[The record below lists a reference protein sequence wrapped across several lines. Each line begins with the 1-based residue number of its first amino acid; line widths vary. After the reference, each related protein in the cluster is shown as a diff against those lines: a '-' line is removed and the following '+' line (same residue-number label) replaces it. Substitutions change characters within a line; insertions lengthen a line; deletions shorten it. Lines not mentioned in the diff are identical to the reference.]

1 MPKDLIFF
9 ICACLIMFLTA
20 INLSVGPIISKKV
33 GTDSVLGGNWGT
45 LNCEKKSDDYEDAKG
60 GTSSAKNIKYNQEWL
75 KDECYRKRAMYK
87 LEYSSFII
95 DICIGFSLSLLML
108 LHLMGQKIDFM
119 PKTGLIGFI
128 CGIAGFALTF
138 VYVVYNGIVY
148 TTYYDNDDKYYK
160 IDSFGIFAQ
169 RNGDKFECF
178 YHDEPANTH
187 AHYAKYSD
195 LIKKQ
200 YNYDKDLFYA
210 YQSTAS
216 DFTSCKRDPNTVCGN
231 GKEVSASTVS
241 STCTYLYVDDSSYS
255 INFPQTTNA
264 NKDKSQRFLTALIL
278 SLFVC
283 LAHIG
288 LAIFGFLLFKS
299 PSSDTI
305 LSKFETVQNQI

>member
-9 ICACLIMFLTA
+9 ICACVIMVLTA

-45 LNCEKKSDDYEDAKG
+45 LNCEKMSDDLEEAKKTKDAK
-60 GTSSAKNIKYNQEWL
+60 TIKYDEEWK

-87 LEYSSFII
+87 LEYTSFII
-95 DICIGFSLSLLML
+95 DVCIGFACSLLML
-108 LHLMGQKIDFM
+108 LHLMGQKTDFM
-119 PKTGLIGFI
+119 SKTGLIGFI
-128 CGIAGFALTF
+128 CGICGFVLTF

-148 TTYYDNDDKYYK
+148 TTYYDNDDSYYK
-160 IDSFGIFAQ
+160 KDSFGIFAQ
-169 RNGDKFECF
+169 LNGDKYECF
-178 YHDEPANTH
+178 YHDEPSNTH

-200 YNYDKDLFYA
+200 YNYDKDLIYS
-210 YQSTAS
+210 YQSGDSGIA
-216 DFTSCKRDPNTVCGN
+216 SCKRIPTSSTACAS
-231 GKEVSASTVS
+231 GKEVPSSTVGTS
-241 STCTYLYVDDSSYS
+241 CNYLYVDDSYD
-255 INFPQTTNA
+255 PLPTTNA

>member
-9 ICACLIMFLTA
+9 ICACVIMFLTA

-33 GTDSVLGGNWGT
+33 GTVSTSRIDWGT
-45 LNCEKKSDDYEDAKG
+45 LNCEKLSDDYEDAEMNTAPK
-60 GTSSAKNIKYNQEWL
+60 TLKYGLEWK

-95 DICIGFSLSLLML
+95 DVCIGFACSLLML
-108 LHLMGQKIDFM
+108 LHLMEQKTDFM

-128 CGIAGFALTF
+128 CGIAGFILTF
-138 VYVVYNGIVY
+138 IYVVYNGIVY
-148 TTYYDNDDKYYK
+148 TTYYDDTIYK
-160 IDSFGIFAQ
+160 KDSFGIFAQ

-178 YHDEPANTH
+178 YHDEPGNTH
-187 AHYAKYSD
+187 ALIAKYSD

-200 YNYDKDLFYA
+200 YNYDKNLVNSF
-210 YQSTAS
+210 SGL
-216 DFTSCKRDPNTVCGN
+216 SCKRSPTVCNQGKEIPASSFSPTCNYLYASGTPNTGF
-231 GKEVSASTVS
+231 T
-241 STCTYLYVDDSSYS
+241 
-255 INFPQTTNA
+255 

>member
-9 ICACLIMFLTA
+9 ICACVIMVLTA

-45 LNCEKKSDDYEDAKG
+45 LNCEKMSDDLEEAKKTKDAK
-60 GTSSAKNIKYNQEWL
+60 TIKYDEEWK

-87 LEYSSFII
+87 LEYTSFII
-95 DICIGFSLSLLML
+95 DVCIGFACSLLML
-108 LHLMGQKIDFM
+108 LHLMGQKTDFM
-119 PKTGLIGFI
+119 SKTGLIGFI
-128 CGIAGFALTF
+128 CGICGFVLTF

-148 TTYYDNDDKYYK
+148 TTYYDYYDAQYK
-160 IDSFGIFAQ
+160 KDSFGIFAQ

-200 YNYDKDLFYA
+200 YNYDRDLIDS
-210 YQSTAS
+210 YQISS
-216 DFTSCKRDPNTVCGN
+216 VSSCKRAPDTACRN
-231 GKEVSASTVS
+231 GKEVA
-241 STCTYLYVDDSSYS
+241 LDSSSCKYYYATDVYE
-255 INFPQTTNA
+255 PLPTTNA

>member
-1 MPKDLIFF
+1 MI
-9 ICACLIMFLTA
+9 LTA

-33 GTDSVLGGNWGT
+33 GTASTSGKDWGT
-45 LNCEKKSDDYEDAKG
+45 LNCEKLSDELEDEEMTTPPKVL
-60 GTSSAKNIKYNQEWL
+60 KYGKKWER
-75 KDECYRKRAMYK
+75 DECYRKRAMYN

-95 DICIGFSLSLLML
+95 DVCIGFVCSLLML
-108 LHLMGQKIDFM
+108 LHLMEQKTDFM

-128 CGIAGFALTF
+128 CGIAGFILTF
-138 VYVVYNGIVY
+138 IYVVYNGIVY
-148 TTYYDNDDKYYK
+148 TTYYDDTIYK
-160 IDSFGIFAQ
+160 KDSFGIFAQ

-178 YHDEPANTH
+178 YHDEPANIH

-200 YNYDKDLFYA
+200 YNYDKDLIDS
-210 YQSTAS
+210 YQISS
-216 DFTSCKRDPNTVCGN
+216 VSNCKRAPDTACGN
-231 GKEVSASTVS
+231 GKEVAVH
-241 STCTYLYVDDSSYS
+241 SSYS
-255 INFPQTTNA
+255 ACKYYYVSEAYDPHPTTNA

-299 PSSDTI
+299 PSNDDI
-305 LSKFETVQNQI
+305 LSKFETVRNQI